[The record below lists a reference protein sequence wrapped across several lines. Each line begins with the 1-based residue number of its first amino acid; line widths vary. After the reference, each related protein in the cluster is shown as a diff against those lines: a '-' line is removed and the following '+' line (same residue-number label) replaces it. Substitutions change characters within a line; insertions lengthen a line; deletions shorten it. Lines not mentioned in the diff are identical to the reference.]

1 MRGLPG
7 RYGCRMRS
15 GNSFVAGAVSGLVGL
30 ALMVV
35 ETVRVLN
42 GSTLSGINSVLLFV
56 GLGLVALG
64 GALLVYAV
72 LVDTGPVDIEPLD
85 DEPVDDADAID
96 DPAEADDT
104 AKEGTEVAEPADD
117 PA

>member
-1 MRGLPG
+1 
-7 RYGCRMRS
+7 MRS

-42 GSTLSGINSVLLFV
+42 GSTLSGISSVLLFV

-72 LVDTGPVDIEPLD
+72 LVDTGPAVDEQ
-85 DEPVDDADAID
+85 VDDADAID

-104 AKEGTEVAEPADD
+104 AEESTEVAEPADG

>member
-1 MRGLPG
+1 
-7 RYGCRMRS
+7 MRS

-42 GSTLSGINSVLLFV
+42 NSALTGINNVLLFV
-56 GLGLVALG
+56 GLALVALG

-72 LVDTGPVDIEPLD
+72 LVDT
-85 DEPVDDADAID
+85 EPVDDTEAIDDTDHVD
-96 DPAEADDT
+96 DPAEESLPA
-104 AKEGTEVAEPADD
+104 EGTA
-117 PA
+117 

>member
-1 MRGLPG
+1 
-7 RYGCRMRS
+7 MRS

-42 GSTLSGINSVLLFV
+42 NSALTGINNVLLFV
-56 GLGLVALG
+56 GLALVALG

-72 LVDTGPVDIEPLD
+72 LVDTEPID
-85 DEPVDDADAID
+85 DNEAID
-96 DPAEADDT
+96 DPDD
-104 AKEGTEVAEPADD
+104 VDDD
-117 PA
+117 PAEESLPAEETA

>member
-1 MRGLPG
+1 
-7 RYGCRMRS
+7 MRS

-42 GSTLSGINSVLLFV
+42 GSALTGINNVLLFV
-56 GLGLVALG
+56 GLGLVAVG

-72 LVDTGPVDIEPLD
+72 LVDTEPVDT
-85 DEPVDDADAID
+85 EPVDDTDEVGDTDTVDGDTAGESL
-96 DPAEADDT
+96 PAEET
-104 AKEGTEVAEPADD
+104 A
-117 PA
+117 

>member
-1 MRGLPG
+1 MRGLAG

-15 GNSFVAGAVSGLVGL
+15 GNSFVAGAVSGLLGL

-42 GSTLSGINSVLLFV
+42 GSALSGINNVLLFV
-56 GLGLVALG
+56 GLALVALG

-72 LVDTGPVDIEPLD
+72 LVDTETVDDPAV
-85 DEPVDDADAID
+85 VDDADVVD
-96 DPAEADDT
+96 DSDD
-104 AKEGTEVAEPADD
+104 VAETADET
-117 PA
+117 A

>member
-1 MRGLPG
+1 
-7 RYGCRMRS
+7 MRS

-42 GSTLSGINSVLLFV
+42 NSALTGINNVLLFV
-56 GLGLVALG
+56 GLALVALG

-72 LVDTGPVDIEPLD
+72 LVDA
-85 DEPVDDADAID
+85 EPVDDNEAID
-96 DPAEADDT
+96 DPDD
-104 AKEGTEVAEPADD
+104 VDDD
-117 PA
+117 PAEEDLPAEETA